1 MWLWDNW
8 NRPNR
13 GWNWYFMV
21 GWTSFVI
28 AIGFFFMGAGV
39 SSTMTEVS
47 LHPDDRHTVLS
58 LRSSTRTTHL
68 AEAPPGHAR
77 TIQTPYRLTLHALP
91 EIYEPRIIGDQ

>member
-21 GWTSFVI
+21 GWSSFVI

-39 SSTMTEVS
+39 SPPRGRDCPTALMV
-47 LHPDDRHTVLS
+47 DIR
-58 LRSSTRTTHL
+58 LRRRDQ
-68 AEAPPGHAR
+68 GF
-77 TIQTPYRLTLHALP
+77 IQSFWGKRGLVM
-91 EIYEPRIIGDQ
+91 RG

>member
-21 GWTSFVI
+21 GWSSFVI

-39 SSTMTEVS
+39 S
-47 LHPDDRHTVLS
+47 
-58 LRSSTRTTHL
+58 
-68 AEAPPGHAR
+68 PPRRQVCPTSANR
-77 TIQTPYRLTLHALP
+77 QTYGSVVEIRDSYRAS
-91 EIYEPRIIGDQ
+91 GGSAAWSCADNSNSV